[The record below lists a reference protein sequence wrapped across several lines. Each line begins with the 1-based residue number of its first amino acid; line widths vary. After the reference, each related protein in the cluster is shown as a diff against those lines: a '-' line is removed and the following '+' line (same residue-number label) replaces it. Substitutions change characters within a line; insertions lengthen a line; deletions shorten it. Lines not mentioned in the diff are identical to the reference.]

1 MFTLAE
7 GGEWLRRARVTPS
20 PDAGLGLLSDLQ
32 RAHLLFVA
40 DGSGAD
46 LATVEPGALAS
57 HMHNLHLGQVGRMRS
72 KPTCLRRHAPV
83 SRSSAVK
90 CCLHASQPLYS
101 GTATCWTPPQ
111 LRLLTHVHD
120 TGLRLVCIPIEQ
132 AWARRRRQALC
143 CSWWKTHRMRPGASA

>member
-46 LATVEPGALAS
+46 LATVEPGRLT
-57 HMHNLHLGQVGRMRS
+57 LHTNETRVEH
-72 KPTCLRRHAPV
+72 T
-83 SRSSAVK
+83 
-90 CCLHASQPLYS
+90 
-101 GTATCWTPPQ
+101 TTP
-111 LRLLTHVHD
+111 
-120 TGLRLVCIPIEQ
+120 
-132 AWARRRRQALC
+132 
-143 CSWWKTHRMRPGASA
+143 

>member
-46 LATVEPGALAS
+46 LATVEPGARAS
-57 HMHNLHLGQVGRMRS
+57 HTHD
-72 KPTCLRRHAPV
+72 
-83 SRSSAVK
+83 SR
-90 CCLHASQPLYS
+90 Q
-101 GTATCWTPPQ
+101 
-111 LRLLTHVHD
+111 
-120 TGLRLVCIPIEQ
+120 GLI
-132 AWARRRRQALC
+132 A
-143 CSWWKTHRMRPGASA
+143 